1 MKPPIY
7 HRMFGY
13 TPSLL
18 PNRQLAVLEHGV
30 TTIEQA
36 RQKSGA
42 TIGYPGWG
50 LIYHLLLCHLDR
62 SREEIIIET
71 GTNWGCTTIVLAQAL
86 IDADCRGRVIT
97 FELDP
102 MNAERAKSNWQDAGV
117 SNHIE
122 LHLGDSREHL
132 PKVMAEKKGIRIAFL
147 DASHL
152 YSDVKQEFDI
162 VLPNLT
168 ENALVIFDNNYYI
181 AEEGEDPRVNG
192 FLRDMPKLYGGNLIN
207 MEFVSW
213 YTPGLAIWQKKPKL

>member
-13 TPSLL
+13 NLGLL
-18 PNRQLAVLEHGV
+18 PNPQLAALEHGV

-50 LIYHLLLCHLDR
+50 LIYHLLLSHLDR
-62 SREEIIIET
+62 SREEVIIET
-71 GTNWGCTTIVLAQAL
+71 GTNWGCTTIVMAQAL
-86 IDADCRGRVIT
+86 INAGCQGRVIT

-102 MNAERAKSNWQDAGV
+102 ANAARARDNWQAAGV
-117 SNHIE
+117 FGRVE
-122 LHLGDSREHL
+122 LHEGDSRENL
-132 PKVMAEKKGIRIAFL
+132 PKALADISGIRVAFL

-152 YSDVKQEFDI
+152 YNDVKQEFEI
-162 VLPNLT
+162 VLPKLADD
-168 ENALVIFDNNYYI
+168 ALVIFDNTYRI
-181 AEEGEDPRVNG
+181 AEDGEDQRVNG
-192 FLRDMPKLYGGNLIN
+192 FLRDMQRLYGGNLLN

-213 YTPGLAIWQKKPKL
+213 FTPGLAIWQKRPVL